1 MLRPGKILCG
11 EEMVEKA
18 CPAFKDCLVHAQRC
32 LYSYVG
38 HVIALHMDHVGLK
51 DPGWLYE
58 LPEHL
63 MVHAKLCN
71 LKVPAFVVARHCA
84 RLLATLSDRNDSK

>member
-1 MLRPGKILCG
+1 
-11 EEMVEKA
+11 
-18 CPAFKDCLVHAQRC
+18 
-32 LYSYVG
+32 
-38 HVIALHMDHVGLK
+38 MDDVGLK
-51 DPGWLYE
+51 DPGWLYK

-84 RLLATLSDRNDSK
+84 RVLATLNDRNDSKQEDL